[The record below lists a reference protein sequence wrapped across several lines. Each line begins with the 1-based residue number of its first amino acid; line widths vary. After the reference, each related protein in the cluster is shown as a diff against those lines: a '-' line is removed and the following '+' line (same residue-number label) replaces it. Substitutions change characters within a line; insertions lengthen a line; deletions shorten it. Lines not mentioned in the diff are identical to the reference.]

1 MKKSTSRKTF
11 LFPMKDRYNF
21 EDLKRI
27 MAELRQ
33 KCPWDRKQTHESL
46 KKYLIEEAYEV
57 IDAIDRKDWEA
68 LKEELGDL
76 LLQPVFHAR
85 LAEEEGRFNIDD
97 VVDHLCKKLIE
108 RHPHVFGEEE
118 AKSAEEVLKNWEK
131 RKAERRRSVLEGVPK
146 HLPALMRAYKLQKK
160 AAAVGFDWKN
170 LEDVEGKVL
179 EEWNEFWEAYK
190 SRDKGKIEHEL
201 GDLLFA
207 LVNLA
212 RFLKID
218 PEEALQKANERF
230 IKRFSHIERKVKESG
245 KEWKEFSL
253 EELDRFWEEAKRQ
266 ETD

>member
-1 MKKSTSRKTF
+1 MKE
-11 LFPMKDRYNF
+11 RYNF

-27 MAELRQ
+27 MSELRQ

-57 IDAIDRKDWEA
+57 LEAIDNKDWEA

-76 LLQPVFHAR
+76 LLQPVFHAK
-85 LAEEEGRFNIDD
+85 LAEEKGLFNIDD

-118 AKSAEEVLKNWEK
+118 AKTAEEVLKNWER
-131 RKAERRRSVLEGVPK
+131 RKAEKRKSVLDGVPK
-146 HLPALMRAYKLQKK
+146 ALPALLRAYKLQKK
-160 AAAVGFDWKN
+160 AAAVGFDWKDIK
-170 LEDVEGKVL
+170 DVEDKVK
-179 EEWNEFWEAYK
+179 EEWREFWEAYK
-190 SRDKGKIEHEL
+190 SGNLEKIEHEL

-218 PEEALQKANERF
+218 PEEALQKANNRF
-230 IKRFSHIERKVKESG
+230 IKRFSYVEKKVKESG
-245 KEWKEFSL
+245 KPWSEHTL
-253 EELDRFWEEAKRQ
+253 EELDRYWEEAKKM
-266 ETD
+266 ETNNPNRSS

>member
-1 MKKSTSRKTF
+1 MKE
-11 LFPMKDRYNF
+11 RYTF
-21 EDLKRI
+21 EDLKKI

-57 IDAIDRKDWEA
+57 IDAIDKKDWDA

-76 LLQPVFHAR
+76 LLQPVFHAK
-85 LAEEEGRFNIDD
+85 LAEEKGLFNIDD

-118 AKSAEEVLKNWEK
+118 AKTAEEVLKNWEK
-131 RKAERRRSVLEGVPK
+131 RKIEKRKSVLEGVPK
-146 HLPALMRAYKLQKK
+146 HMPALMRAYKLQKK
-160 AAAVGFDWKN
+160 AAKVGFDWKDLQEVKN
-170 LEDVEGKVL
+170 KVL
-179 EEWNEFWEAYK
+179 EEWEELNKALQEG
-190 SRDKGKIEHEL
+190 DKEKIEHEF

-212 RFLKID
+212 RFLNID

-230 IKRFSHIERKVKESG
+230 IKRFSYVERKVKESG
-245 KEWKEFSL
+245 KSWEEFTL
-253 EELDRFWEEAKRQ
+253 QELDKFWEEAKNQ
-266 ETD
+266 EKMEKYGQS

>member
-1 MKKSTSRKTF
+1 MKE
-11 LFPMKDRYNF
+11 RYTF

-57 IDAIDRKDWEA
+57 LDAIDRKDWEA

-85 LAEEEGRFNIDD
+85 LAEEAGRFDIDE

-118 AKSAEEVLKNWEK
+118 AKSAEEVLKSWE
-131 RKAERRRSVLEGVPK
+131 RKKVEKKKGVLDGVPK
-146 HLPALMRAYKLQKK
+146 HLPALMRAQKLQKK
-160 AAAVGFDWKN
+160 AASVGFDWSDLK
-170 LEDVEGKVL
+170 EVKEKVR
-179 EEWNEFWEAYK
+179 EEWNEFWEALE
-190 SRDKGKIEHEL
+190 SGDRERLEHEL

-212 RFLKID
+212 RFLGLD
-218 PEEALQKANERF
+218 AEEALQKANERF
-230 IKRFSHIERKVKESG
+230 VKRFSFVERKVKESG
-245 KEWKEFSL
+245 KDWGDFTL
-253 EELDRFWEEAKRQ
+253 EELDRFWEEAKRL
-266 ETD
+266 ERG

>member
-1 MKKSTSRKTF
+1 MQKKE
-11 LFPMKDRYNF
+11 RYTF
-21 EDLKRI
+21 EDLKEI
-27 MAELRQ
+27 MKQLRQ

-46 KKYLIEEAYEV
+46 KKYLIEETYEV

-108 RHPHVFGEEE
+108 RHPHVFGDQE
-118 AKSAEEVLKNWEK
+118 AKTAEEVLKNWEK
-131 RKAERRRSVLEGVPK
+131 RKLERRSSVLEGVPK
-146 HLPALMRAYKLQKK
+146 HLPALMRAEKLQKK
-160 AAAVGFDWKN
+160 AAKVGFDWRN
-170 LEDVEGKVL
+170 IEDVKKKVK
-179 EEWNEFWEAYK
+179 EEWQEFWQALESGNK
-190 SRDKGKIEHEL
+190 EEIEHEF

-230 IKRFSHIERKVKESG
+230 IKRFSHVERRVKESG
-245 KEWKEFSL
+245 KPWEEFSL
-253 EELDRFWEEAKRQ
+253 EELDRFWEEAKKQ
-266 ETD
+266 NS